1 MPIYEYRCASC
12 DHKSTFFTRSIYAEV
27 QAICQKCGSVEM
39 ERVISRVT
47 FRTTGR
53 TTGRTTSGNPQS
65 AEYYSDPS
73 NIGRYV
79 EDSFT
84 KYGVDMPE
92 SVRETIDDARRGK
105 MPDGLEL

>member
-12 DHKSTFFTRSIYAEV
+12 SHKSTFFTRSVYAEV
-27 QAICQKCGSVEM
+27 EAICQKCGSDEM
-39 ERVISRVT
+39 QRLISRVAFKAT
-47 FRTTGR
+47 SGKS
-53 TTGRTTSGNPQS
+53 TSGNNQG
-65 AEYYSDPS
+65 ADYFSDPS
-73 NIGRYV
+73 NIGRNV
-79 EDSFT
+79 EDSFS